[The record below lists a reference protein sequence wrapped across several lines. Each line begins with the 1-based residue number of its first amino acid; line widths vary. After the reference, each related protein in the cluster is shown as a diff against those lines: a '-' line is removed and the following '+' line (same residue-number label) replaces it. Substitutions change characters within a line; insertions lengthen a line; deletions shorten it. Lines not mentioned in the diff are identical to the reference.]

1 MEKFLK
7 GQQIETT
14 VVQVSADSVFVDLN
28 SKSEGIIDKAEFID
42 SDGKLKIQEGDKIKV
57 FYLGE
62 INGEFRFTS
71 RLSSENSDFDMLEN
85 AFQNKIPVEG
95 KVEKEI
101 KGGFE
106 VSLGGKRAFCPY
118 SQMGFKEK
126 KEPSYYVGRVLTFL
140 ITEFK
145 ENAKNI
151 LVSNKQILQQ
161 EYENHLDSLKNSI
174 SVGNVVEGTVKSLQN
189 YGAFVEIDGFQA
201 LLPASEVSYEKINDL
216 SEVLK
221 IGQKVSVKVIKA
233 DWSLNRVSVS
243 LKALEENP
251 WDSVEKRF
259 KVGQKID
266 GKISRVQDF
275 GIFVNLAKGIDGL
288 VHISALNVERN
299 TNIKKV
305 YSPGDDF
312 AVQIKEIDA
321 DEKRISLIPA
331 STSEEEK
338 TAKKFKN
345 YEYFCNFFC
354 TLRQLCDTLELSF
367 SAYEGGILCQPS
379 ISASL
384 RQSWPICWSCL
395 RWGFC
400 SAKPTATPRIF
411 IWAGARW
418 GRWSRP

>member
-14 VVQVSADSVFVDLN
+14 VVQISADSVFVDLN

-57 FYLGE
+57 FYLGAS
-62 INGEFRFTS
+62 NGEFRFTS
-71 RLSSENSDFDMLEN
+71 RLSSENSDSDMLEN

-201 LLPASEVSYEKINDL
+201 LLPASEVSYEKIDDL

-338 TAKKFKN
+338 TAKKYLDSQNDDGETYNPFAALLK
-345 YEYFCNFFC
+345 
-354 TLRQLCDTLELSF
+354 
-367 SAYEGGILCQPS
+367 
-379 ISASL
+379 
-384 RQSWPICWSCL
+384 
-395 RWGFC
+395 
-400 SAKPTATPRIF
+400 K
-411 IWAGARW
+411 
-418 GRWSRP
+418 

>member
-71 RLSSENSDFDMLEN
+71 RLSSENSDSDMLEN

-118 SQMGFKEK
+118 SQMG
-126 KEPSYYVGRVLTFL
+126 
-140 ITEFK
+140 FK

-201 LLPASEVSYEKINDL
+201 LLPASEVSYEKIDDL

-243 LKALEENP
+243 LKALEEKP

-338 TAKKFKN
+338 TAKKYLDSQNDDGETYNPFAALLK
-345 YEYFCNFFC
+345 
-354 TLRQLCDTLELSF
+354 
-367 SAYEGGILCQPS
+367 
-379 ISASL
+379 
-384 RQSWPICWSCL
+384 
-395 RWGFC
+395 
-400 SAKPTATPRIF
+400 K
-411 IWAGARW
+411 
-418 GRWSRP
+418 

>member
-14 VVQVSADSVFVDLN
+14 VVQISADSVFVDLN

-71 RLSSENSDFDMLEN
+71 RLSSENSDSDMLEN

-201 LLPASEVSYEKINDL
+201 LLPASEVSYEKIDDL

-338 TAKKFKN
+338 TAKKYLDSQNDDGETYNPFAVLLKK
-345 YEYFCNFFC
+345 Y
-354 TLRQLCDTLELSF
+354 SF
-367 SAYEGGILCQPS
+367 LKLKAEVL
-379 ISASL
+379 
-384 RQSWPICWSCL
+384 
-395 RWGFC
+395 
-400 SAKPTATPRIF
+400 KK
-411 IWAGARW
+411 
-418 GRWSRP
+418 

>member
-14 VVQVSADSVFVDLN
+14 VVQISADSVFVDLN

-71 RLSSENSDFDMLEN
+71 RLSSENSDSDMLEN

-201 LLPASEVSYEKINDL
+201 LLPASEVSYEKIDDL

-338 TAKKFKN
+338 TAKKYLEIKFQGFLFFIQILFEISYAGFKN
-345 YEYFCNFFC
+345 VLTAVFCWIC
-354 TLRQLCDTLELSF
+354 QRISCD
-367 SAYEGGILCQPS
+367 
-379 ISASL
+379 
-384 RQSWPICWSCL
+384 
-395 RWGFC
+395 
-400 SAKPTATPRIF
+400 IF
-411 IWAGARW
+411 Y
-418 GRWSRP
+418 